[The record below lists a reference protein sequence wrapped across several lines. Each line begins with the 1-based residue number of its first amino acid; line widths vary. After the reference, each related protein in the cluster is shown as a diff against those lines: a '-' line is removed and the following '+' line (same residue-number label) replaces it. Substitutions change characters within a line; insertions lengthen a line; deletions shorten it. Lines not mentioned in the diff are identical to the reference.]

1 MQQDREWKNRTSQI
15 WPFDIW
21 QRWKWRKYS
30 ISTDTLENLVT
41 EINNTEIDINL
52 TPYTKMN
59 SKWIIDLEIRHQAI
73 ILLEENRRENLYGL
87 RLGEELL
94 EMTPKSWSIKAEKLD
109 FFQSAKDTRQWKDK
123 LQRGRKYL

>member
-21 QRWKWRKYS
+21 QRSKWRKYS

-59 SKWIIDLEIRHQAI
+59 SKWIIDLERRHQAI

-109 FFQSAKDTRQWKDK
+109 FIQSAKDTRQWKDK